1 MEEVKKTVE
10 LTVEE
15 FEYLLRKSTVLDM
28 IENYVSNKEYL
39 ERDVL
44 EIMLGGKENA

>member
-15 FEYLLRKSTVLDM
+15 FERLLRKSTVLDM
-28 IENYVSNKEYL
+28 IENYVSNKEYV

>member
-1 MEEVKKTVE
+1 MEENKKTVE
-10 LTVEE
+10 LTVET
-15 FEYLLRKSTVLDM
+15 FVYLLRKSTVLDM
-28 IENYVSNKEYL
+28 IENYVSNKEYV